1 MIMTGEISKEEE
13 LITLY
18 EHLYGELRVIADEK
32 IIVLDEVAELFKAME
47 KIQDRLDQLYEE
59 KENGEIT

>member
-1 MIMTGEISKEEE
+1 MTDDISKEEE

-18 EHLYGELRVIADEK
+18 EHLYSELRVIADEK
-32 IIVLDEVAELFKAME
+32 IIVLDEISELYKAME